1 MISYNP
7 IPLLEASFFLAN
19 RELKKNSKE
28 YFNSRRE
35 AINDIDGRI
44 DEYIDSIIQLEERLE
59 GSITA
64 DASTLSMLFKPL
76 DNTTSMGRMPS
87 TLFAA
92 NLIVQDIVN
101 YNDGENCF
109 SCLHEKKEFVRSS
122 IANWISHTDK
132 LNSKITTDELFLM
145 LKKSGLSSD
154 AKLLITDIAVDYD
167 NYVNLLEEVLT
178 PVANEFTAAS
188 ALYAPLIEKF
198 KLSYPQ
204 NINIEKVIADSLQN
218 HDFRSKRMSV
228 FPMISYY
235 PHRIVN
241 IRNDCID
248 IGIGVLYDF
257 LVENYNPN
265 IRTQEKLSNIMT
277 VLGGKNRFNIM
288 MRLAE
293 GPVYGREIAK
303 LLDVAPATVSQHM
316 SLLLGAGLVKLEN
329 EGTKVYYS
337 LNSEGMKDFIEMQ
350 KELFLKS

>member
-1 MISYNP
+1 MISYKP
-7 IPLLEASFFLAN
+7 IPYLEASFFLAN
-19 RELKKNSKE
+19 RESKKSSKE
-28 YFNSRRE
+28 FFGSRRE
-35 AINDIDGRI
+35 SINDTDGRL
-44 DEYIDSIIQLEERLE
+44 DEYIDMLIQLEERLE
-59 GSITA
+59 SSITA
-64 DASTLSMLFKPL
+64 DASTLSMLFKPF
-76 DNTTSMGRMPS
+76 DNTTSMDRVPS
-87 TLFAA
+87 ALFAA
-92 NLIVQDIVN
+92 NLIVQDIDN
-101 YNDGENCF
+101 YNDSENCF
-109 SCLHEKKEFVRSS
+109 SDLHEKKDLVRSS
-122 IANWISHTDK
+122 IASWLSHTDK
-132 LNSKITTDELFLM
+132 HNSKITTDELFLM

-154 AKLLITDIAVDYD
+154 AKLLVTDIAVDYD

-204 NINIEKVIADSLQN
+204 DVNIEKVIADSLQN
-218 HDFRSKRMSV
+218 HDFRSKKMSV
-228 FPMISYY
+228 FPMILYY

-241 IRNDCID
+241 IRNDRID

-257 LVENYNPN
+257 LMENYNPN

-277 VLGGKNRFNIM
+277 VLGGKNRFNII

-316 SLLLGAGLVKLEN
+316 SLLLVTGLVKLEN

-337 LNSEGMKDFIEMQ
+337 LNREGIEDFIQMQ
-350 KELFLKS
+350 KELFLKQ